1 MSQSLLGG
9 LLMKNDNDL
18 VTNLFLFGLLLFGI
32 VLVFFKQIEAAIYT
46 NTLVIAIRVL
56 LLQEDK

>member
-1 MSQSLLGG
+1 
-9 LLMKNDNDL
+9 MKNDNDL
-18 VTNLFLFGLLLFGI
+18 VINLFLFGWLLFGT
-32 VLVFFKQIEAAIYT
+32 VLVFFKQIETAIYT

>member
-1 MSQSLLGG
+1 
-9 LLMKNDNDL
+9 MKNDNDL
-18 VTNLFLFGLLLFGI
+18 VTNLFLFGLLLFGT

-46 NTLVIAIRVL
+46 NTLVIAIRAL

>member
-9 LLMKNDNDL
+9 PLMKNDNDL
-18 VTNLFLFGLLLFGI
+18 VTNLFLFGLLLFGT

>member
-1 MSQSLLGG
+1 MNNNNS
-9 LLMKNDNDL
+9 L
-18 VTNLFLFGLLLFGI
+18 VTLVLFGLLLFGT
-32 VLVFFKQIEAAIYT
+32 VLVFFKQIEPAIYT

>member
-9 LLMKNDNDL
+9 QLMKNDNDL
-18 VTNLFLFGLLLFGI
+18 VTNLFLFGLLLFGT

-46 NTLVIAIRVL
+46 NTLVKAIRVL
-56 LLQEDK
+56 LLQEGK